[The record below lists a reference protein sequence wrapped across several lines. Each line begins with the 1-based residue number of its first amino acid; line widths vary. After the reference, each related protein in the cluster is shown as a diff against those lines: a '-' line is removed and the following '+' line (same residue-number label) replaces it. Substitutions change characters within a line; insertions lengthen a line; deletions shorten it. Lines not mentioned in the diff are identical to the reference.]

1 MKEYVKPELFY
12 EQFQLSQ
19 HVAACGWDM
28 KNPTVEKNCTAEGDW
43 DDFSNEGIMFMSDN
57 GRCDIPFDDSI
68 YCYQIG
74 ASTDEAVKVFNS

>member
-1 MKEYVKPELFY
+1 
-12 EQFQLSQ
+12 
-19 HVAACGWDM
+19 
-28 KNPTVEKNCTAEGDW
+28 
-43 DDFSNEGIMFMSDN
+43 MSDN